1 MAEMRE
7 SNNLDKCD
15 NYVEYDVVGYFL
27 HKKTAEKVA
36 EKIRKGL
43 KNRCYEVCIDEIE
56 VNEE

>member
-1 MAEMRE
+1 M
-7 SNNLDKCD
+7 DKCD

-27 HKKTAEKVA
+27 HKKTAEKVV